1 MTEESAQNGW
11 LPRLLAPLAFFV
23 AATVLV
29 LIVHNALNAETGDS
43 NGTTAARSAGAGE
56 ERTGATGAAGG
67 AGTREGKRF
76 YRVRAGDTLEAI
88 APRFDT
94 TVDDLLRLNPEID
107 PNALT
112 PGQRIRIR

>member
-29 LIVHNALNAETGDS
+29 LIVHNALNAEMGDS
-43 NGTTAARSAGAGE
+43 NATTAARSAGAGE
-56 ERTGATGAAGG
+56 ERTGAAGG
-67 AGTREGKRF
+67 AGAREGKRF

>member
-1 MTEESAQNGW
+1 MTEESGQNGW

-43 NGTTAARSAGAGE
+43 NGTTATRSAAAGEQRAGSPAGAG
-56 ERTGATGAAGG
+56 R
-67 AGTREGKRF
+67 REGKRF

-88 APRFDT
+88 ALRFDT
-94 TVDDLLRLNPEID
+94 TVDDLLQLNPEID

-112 PGQRIRIR
+112 PGQRIRIG

>member
-43 NGTTAARSAGAGE
+43 NATTAARSAGAGE
-56 ERTGATGAAGG
+56 ERTGAAGG
-67 AGTREGKRF
+67 AGAREGKRF